1 MKMMKKNLIA
11 ALAVTSLALASI
23 SLGLQTDS
31 ASAEGGVVDPSIRL
45 INGYSGVQDSAV
57 FNDEGEVV
65 LDVRATPGYGTRSLM
80 SNLDGYGLLDVKEFT
95 TTISLQSV
103 SVGISAVF
111 SLQTVSTGTIGQ
123 GNGNGVH
130 VMMRMDME
138 NQLTLVVYDQDASNT
153 VAVKQYL
160 TLDESKDLSIS
171 FSYENGLITVQ
182 DSDET
187 WEVNNNIV
195 ALMDHHYQ
203 DNNYL
208 GYWAMSSYYMGAA
221 PTTENC
227 QFIIREINGVTP
239 LALHTAAVEN
249 AVVALEEGYAS
260 LSADS
265 TVDEVNAVS
274 ALNVF
279 KDGSS
284 MNSLL
289 NIVNNSEALSA
300 RIQTVEDGLSIY
312 EQRVE
317 FDVVDAQFN
326 ALIAQLE
333 TYDKND
339 SLSVKNTRDAYEAI
353 DFAKMGTM
361 PSVYKD
367 QLVAKFETVKAMQN
381 FSAFIVNEID
391 LFFAQY
397 EEMIDGEDV
406 TSLSEYKAI
415 ASVPETWVEFKQKN
429 GLESLLAADVL
440 EEMEARVTTFDSI
453 LSSSF
458 YSRFWTEGDSWEAK
472 LTEKGLYATGT
483 GAYGETLGFNKKHIL
498 GETTNITFNI
508 IYALKTLGAN
518 HLHIGFYPV
527 ANTGTMGDTDGVRID
542 FWFSATGT
550 IEIKPVNG
558 ATETEIFTGGWLS
571 IEDTGYFDVETA
583 DYSVAQYKVEL
594 DEVDGKLV
602 FRVNGLEMEIDGL
615 TPDLFA
621 NGCYMTVSAMSVP
634 GADPNEIMI
643 TNVGGVSYINY
654 DPDNENKPVTPP
666 SSADDSSSNDN
677 ESPIK
682 KGCFGVVELGGT
694 ITSMTI
700 LGAAMFVRK
709 RREDKNK

>member
-1 MKMMKKNLIA
+1 MKMTRKKLIA
-11 ALAVTSLALASI
+11 ALALSSMAVASVSLCVP
-23 SLGLQTDS
+23 TNS
-31 ASAEGGVVDPSIRL
+31 ASAEGGITDPSMRL
-45 INGYSGVQDSAV
+45 INGYSGVYDNAA
-57 FNDEGEVV
+57 FNDNGEVV

-103 SVGISAVF
+103 PVGISAVF
-111 SLQTVSTGTIGQ
+111 SLQTVPTGTIGP

-138 NQLTLVVYDQDASNT
+138 NQLTLVVYNQDASNT
-153 VAVKQYL
+153 VSVKQYL
-160 TLDESKDLSIS
+160 TLDESKDISVS
-171 FSYENGLITVQ
+171 FSYANASITVQ

-187 WEVNNNIV
+187 WEVKNGIV
-195 ALMDHHYQ
+195 ELMDQHYA

-208 GYWAMSSYYMGAA
+208 GYWAMSSYYMGTA
-221 PTTENC
+221 PATENC
-227 QFIIREINGVTP
+227 QFIIREINGETP
-239 LALHTAAVEN
+239 RDLHTAAVEK
-249 AVVALEEGYAS
+249 AVAALEEGFAG
-260 LSADS
+260 LSANS
-265 TVDEVNAVS
+265 TVEEVNAVS

-279 KDGSS
+279 KAGSS
-284 MNSLL
+284 MSSLL
-289 NIVNNSEALSA
+289 NVANNSEAL
-300 RIQTVEDGLSIY
+300 RTRVQTVEAGLSIY
-312 EQRVE
+312 EQRME
-317 FDVVDAQFN
+317 FDVIDAQLN
-326 ALIAQLE
+326 AFIAQLE
-333 TYDKND
+333 TYDKANAI
-339 SLSVKNTRDAYEAI
+339 SVQDTRDAYEAI
-353 DFAKMGTM
+353 DFAKMETM
-361 PSVYKD
+361 PDVYKE
-367 QLVAKFETVKAMQN
+367 QLVTKFEGIKAMQS

-391 LFFAQY
+391 LFFTQY

-406 TSLSEYKAI
+406 TSLSDYKAL
-415 ASVPETWVEFKQKN
+415 ASVPETWAEFKQKN
-429 GLESLLAADVL
+429 GLESLLGVDVL
-440 EEMEARVTTFDSI
+440 AEMEARAAAFDRI

-472 LTEKGLYATGT
+472 LTEKGLYATGA

-498 GETTNITFNI
+498 GETTDITFNI

-527 ANTGTMGDTDGVRID
+527 SNTGTMGDTDGVRID

-571 IEDTGYFDVETA
+571 VEDTGYFDVETA

-621 NGCYMTVSAMSVP
+621 DGCYMTISAMSVS

-654 DPDNENKPVTPP
+654 DPDSENQPVTPP
-666 SSADDSSSNDN
+666 SDSQDQ
-677 ESPIK
+677 EVPQK
-682 KGCFGVVELGGT
+682 KGCFSVVDVGGM

-700 LGAAMFVRK
+700 LGVAMFARK
-709 RREDKNK
+709 RRESQE

>member
-1 MKMMKKNLIA
+1 MKMTRKKLIA
-11 ALAVTSLALASI
+11 ALALTFSAAASV
-23 SLGLQTDS
+23 GLCMSTNS
-31 ASAEGGVVDPSIRL
+31 ASAEGGVADPSMRL
-45 INGYSGVQDSAV
+45 INGYSGVYDNAA
-57 FNDEGEVV
+57 FNDNGEVV

-103 SVGISAVF
+103 PVGISAVF
-111 SLQTVSTGTIGQ
+111 SLQTIPTGTIGL

-138 NQLTLVVYDQDASNT
+138 NQLTLVVYDQGASNT

-160 TLDESKDLSIS
+160 TLDESKDLSVS
-171 FSYENGLITVQ
+171 FSYANASITVQ

-187 WEVNNNIV
+187 WEVKNGIV
-195 ALMDHHYQ
+195 ELMDQHYA

-208 GYWAMSSYYMGAA
+208 GYWAMSSYYMGTA
-221 PTTENC
+221 PATENC
-227 QFIIREINGVTP
+227 QFIIREINGTTP
-239 LALHTAAVEN
+239 RDLHTAAVEN
-249 AVVALEEGYAS
+249 AVAALEEGFNS
-260 LSADS
+260 LSANS
-265 TVDEVNAVS
+265 AVDEVNAVS

-279 KDGSS
+279 KAGSS
-284 MNSLL
+284 MCSLL
-289 NIVNNSEALSA
+289 NVANNSEALRA
-300 RIQTVEDGLSIY
+300 RIQTVEAGLSIY

-317 FDVVDAQFN
+317 FDAIDAQFN
-326 ALIAQLE
+326 AFIAQLE
-333 TYDKND
+333 TYDKAD
-339 SLSVKNTRDAYEAI
+339 SLSVKDTRVAYEAI
-353 DFAKMGTM
+353 DFAKMETM
-361 PSVYKD
+361 PDVYKEP
-367 QLVAKFETVKAMQN
+367 LVAKFEDIKAMQS

-391 LFFAQY
+391 LFFTQY
-397 EEMIDGEDV
+397 EEMIDGGDV
-406 TSLSEYKAI
+406 TALSEYKAL
-415 ASVPETWVEFKQKN
+415 ASVPETWAEFKQKN
-429 GLESLLAADVL
+429 GLESLLDADVL
-440 EEMEARVTTFDSI
+440 AEMEARMTAFDRI

-483 GAYGETLGFNKKHIL
+483 GAYGETLGFKKKHIL
-498 GETTNITFNI
+498 GETTDITFNI

-527 ANTGTMGDTDGVRID
+527 SNTGTMGDTDGVRID
-542 FWFSATGT
+542 FWFSAVGT

-571 IEDTGYFDVETA
+571 VEDTGYFDVETA

-594 DEVDGKLV
+594 DEADGKLV

-621 NGCYMTVSAMSVP
+621 DGCYMTVSAMSVS

-654 DPDNENKPVTPP
+654 DPDSENQPATSP
-666 SSADDSSSNDN
+666 SDSED
-677 ESPIK
+677 EKAPKK
-682 KGCFGVVELGGT
+682 KGCGSVVDFGGA
-694 ITSMTI
+694 ITGMTI
-700 LGAAMFVRK
+700 LGAAMFARK
-709 RREDKNK
+709 RREG

>member
-1 MKMMKKNLIA
+1 MKMTRKNLIA
-11 ALAVTSLALASI
+11 AVALTAIAVTSVG
-23 SLGLQTDS
+23 LGLQTDI
-31 ASAEGGVVDPSIRL
+31 ANAEGGVADPSMRL

-57 FNDEGEVV
+57 FNDAGEIV

-80 SNLDGYGLLDVKEFT
+80 SNLDGYGLLDVKDFT

-103 SVGISAVF
+103 PVGVSAVF
-111 SLQTVSTGTIGQ
+111 SLQTVPTGTIGP

-130 VMMRMDME
+130 MMMRMDME
-138 NQLTLVVYDQDASNT
+138 NQLTLVVYDQGASNT

-171 FSYENGLITVQ
+171 FSYADASITVQ

-187 WEVNNNIV
+187 WRVENNIV
-195 ALMDHHYQ
+195 ALIDQHYA

-208 GYWAMSSYYMGAA
+208 GYWCMSSYYMAAA

-227 QFIIREINGVTP
+227 QFIVREINGATP

-249 AVVALEEGYAS
+249 AVVALEEGYAG

-289 NIVNNSEALSA
+289 SVVNNSEALSA
-300 RIQTVEDGLSIY
+300 RIKVVEDGLLTY

-317 FDVVDAQFN
+317 FNAIDAQFN

-333 TYDKND
+333 AYDKNN
-339 SLSVKNTRDAYEAI
+339 SLSVQNTREAYEAI
-353 DFAKMGTM
+353 DFAKIETL
-361 PSVYKD
+361 PAVYKD
-367 QLVAKFETVKAMQN
+367 QLVAKFETIKAMQS

-397 EEMIDGEDV
+397 EGMIDGEDV
-406 TSLSEYKAI
+406 TALSAYKALS
-415 ASVPETWVEFKQKN
+415 SVPETWAEFKQKN
-429 GLESLLAADVL
+429 GLESLLEASVL
-440 EEMEARVTTFDSI
+440 EEMEARVAAFNSI

-472 LTEKGLYATGT
+472 LTDKGLYATGT

-498 GETTNITFNI
+498 GETTDITFNI

-527 ANTGTMGDTDGVRID
+527 SNTGTLGDTDGVRID
-542 FWFSATGT
+542 FWFSAAGT

-571 IEDTGYFDVETA
+571 VEDTGYFDVEEA

-594 DEVDGKLV
+594 DEVDGVLV

-621 NGCYMTVSAMSVP
+621 DGCYMTVSAMSVT

-643 TNVGGVSYINY
+643 TNVGGVSYIDY
-654 DPDNENKPVTPP
+654 DPESENQPTTPP
-666 SSADDSSSNDN
+666 SGSNGN
-677 ESPIK
+677 APAK
-682 KGCFGVVELGGT
+682 KGCGSVVDLGGM
-694 ITSMTI
+694 ITGMTI
-700 LGAAMFVRK
+700 LGAAIFVGK
-709 RREDKNK
+709 RRKNK